1 MPVTKGA
8 ATPERVYVD
17 TSALV
22 AMITAEPRS
31 AALKAWLR
39 SNHEKA
45 LVSAD
50 WCVPEVASALSIKV
64 RTGALDAGIADEAW
78 NEFGAACD
86 GLLDLMPV
94 APADFSFAAQM
105 CRGVPSG
112 LRAGDALHLAVA
124 LRTECDSMLG
134 FDGTLNRNAQA
145 SGLGVIFP

>member
-1 MPVTKGA
+1 MPAIEAVPAGK
-8 ATPERVYVD
+8 VYVD

-31 AALKAWLR
+31 ASLKAWLR
-39 SNHEKA
+39 SNQGQA

-64 RTGALDAGIADEAW
+64 RSGQIDVAIADEAW
-78 NEFGAACD
+78 SEFGAACD

-94 APADFSFAAQM
+94 VPGDFSFAAQM

-124 LRTECDSMLG
+124 VRTECAAMLC
-134 FDGTLNRNAQA
+134 FDTTLNRNAQA
-145 SGLGVIFP
+145 SGLAVISP

>member
-1 MPVTKGA
+1 MP
-8 ATPERVYVD
+8 ATEAQPAGKVYVD

-22 AMITAEPRS
+22 AMVTAEFRT
-31 AALKAWLR
+31 AALKTWLR
-39 SNHEKA
+39 GHTRQT

-50 WCVPEVASALSIKV
+50 WCVPEVASALALKV
-64 RTGALDAGIADEAW
+64 RTGQLDAGIADEAW

-94 APADFSFAAQM
+94 VAGDFSLAAQM

-124 LRTECDSMLG
+124 IRTGCGAMLG
-134 FDGTLNRNAQA
+134 FDTQLNRNAQA
-145 SGLGVIFP
+145 SGLAVICP